1 MESRVQLKTKYIDF
15 IGNEHDERQE
25 AVDSNHDIQL
35 KFRKY
40 IEEELIMT
48 FSDGMVDKLGT
59 TKELWESLEFTP
71 KCIKNIIKIMN
82 KD

>member
-35 KFRKY
+35 KFRN
-40 IEEELIMT
+40 T
-48 FSDGMVDKLGT
+48 
-59 TKELWESLEFTP
+59 
-71 KCIKNIIKIMN
+71 
-82 KD
+82 